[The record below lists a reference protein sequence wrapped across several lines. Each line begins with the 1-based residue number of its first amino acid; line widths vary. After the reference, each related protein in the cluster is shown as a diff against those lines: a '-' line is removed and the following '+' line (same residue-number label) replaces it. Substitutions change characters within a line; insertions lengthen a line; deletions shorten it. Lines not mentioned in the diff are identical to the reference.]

1 MNLDKLKESARKYEQ
16 SGQWRPAIDVY
27 KKALREFEESGEGVP
42 DPSLYNRI
50 GDLEMRGGDSSAA
63 IRAYEQASDLYT
75 EQGFFNN
82 AIALCS
88 KILRANPG
96 RTSTYLRLAQ
106 LNARKNFVSDAK
118 RNLIEYLERMDALH
132 HREDALKAV
141 KTFAEQFAGNPD
153 ICPMLVDLLRTAAR
167 NEEAGEEFERLAQD
181 LETHG
186 GAADSPP
193 SRARLE
199 SLPADVD
206 GPAASPNPLPRSG
219 HRPMVGDGLVFL
231 DVGAGY
237 DRPAESAGPIDGLEL
252 TTGETEAWRRDTGV
266 IDGLE
271 FTRESIDDGDG
282 LVPNLLTESPFGP
295 KPVNLDETDPDPLD
309 IDAYPNVEMVE
320 ASFESEPDFIAET
333 LDPDAEAA
341 DQAAPPFG
349 SGLVFLPVDEPAAA
363 EPPSAPESVDD
374 VAAYAR
380 DRARVLFEIGD
391 RAGGIGALE
400 EALRQL
406 EATGR
411 LPEAVRTADDLIQL
425 EPDAIFRY
433 QKRVELA
440 YRAGDREAMVGSYL
454 GLAAALL
461 RGGGVDHAAN
471 VYRRVLE
478 HDAENR
484 VARSAIA
491 RLEAAK
497 ADARPSP
504 PPPPEESFID
514 LGSLIFD
521 EPPSRDTRIRVG
533 QQAPIED
540 ENAAFHE
547 ALEQFK
553 RGIDENIDAEDFQAH
568 YDLGIAFKEMGLLD
582 EAIAQFQKAL
592 RAPEGRL
599 KTSEQLGISFF
610 DKGRFAIAEAV
621 LRRAIESLSGGD
633 EDKIGLIYWLG
644 RSLES
649 QRRFEEALR
658 FYERALAVDIR
669 LLDVGDRVHRL
680 TTGAP

>member
-50 GDLEMRGGDSSAA
+50 GDLEMRGSDSGAA

-106 LNARKNFVSDAK
+106 LNARKNFVNDAK
-118 RNLIEYLERMDALH
+118 RNLAEYVERMDALH
-132 HREDALKAV
+132 HRDEALSAILS
-141 KTFAEQFAGNPD
+141 FAEQFAGNPD
-153 ICPMLVDLLRTAAR
+153 IRPMLVELLRANSTGDGADAFGQLAA
-167 NEEAGEEFERLAQD
+167 Q
-181 LETHG
+181 
-186 GAADSPP
+186 
-193 SRARLE
+193 LE
-199 SLPADVD
+199 SSGA
-206 GPAASPNPLPRSG
+206 AASPAPSLESFEAETDAKGTGTASPVLRTGPRPLG
-219 HRPMVGDGLVFL
+219 GDGLVFL
-231 DVGAGY
+231 DLGARY
-237 DRPAESAGPIDGLEL
+237 DSSDAGGPIDGLEVA
-252 TTGETEAWRRDTGV
+252 GSESGGDWQQDTGV

-271 FTRESIDDGDG
+271 FIRESPDPDES
-282 LVPNLLTESPFGP
+282 VPGLLTEAPFDAEP
-295 KPVNLDETDPDPLD
+295 IMLPDPGSDLLD
-309 IDAYPNVEMVE
+309 IDAYPSVEMVE
-320 ASFESEPDFIAET
+320 VSFEAEDDFLAATLELDGAATDGVELPPDG
-333 LDPDAEAA
+333 
-341 DQAAPPFG
+341 Q
-349 SGLVFLPVDEPAAA
+349 GLVFLPVEQ
-363 EPPSAPESVDD
+363 EPPSTPVLAEEPDSD

-391 RAGGIGALE
+391 RTGGIGALE

-411 LPEAVRTADDLIQL
+411 LPEAVRTAEDLIQL
-425 EPDAIFRY
+425 EPEVIFRY

-461 RGGGVDHAAN
+461 RAGGVDHALN

-478 HDAENR
+478 HDTENGI
-484 VARSAIA
+484 ARSAIS

-497 ADARPSP
+497 ADARPA
-504 PPPPEESFID
+504 PPPPEPESSFID

-521 EPPSRDTRIRVG
+521 EPRSRDTRIRVG

-540 ENAAFHE
+540 EDAAFHE

-553 RGIDENIDAEDFQAH
+553 RGIDENIDAEDYQAH

-669 LLDVGDRVHRL
+669 LLDVGERVQRL
-680 TTGAP
+680 TTTGQP

>member
-50 GDLEMRGGDSSAA
+50 GDLEMRGSDSSAA
-63 IRAYEQASDLYT
+63 IRAYEQAADLYT

-118 RNLIEYLERMDALH
+118 RNLVEYLERMDALH

-141 KTFAEQFAGNPD
+141 HSFADQFAGNPD

-167 NEEAGEEFERLAQD
+167 NEEAGEEFERLA
-181 LETHG
+181 LELEARGT
-186 GAADSPP
+186 AAKSPP
-193 SRARLE
+193 VRERLE
-199 SLPADVD
+199 SLEADVD
-206 GPAASPNPLPRSG
+206 GPAASPSPAPRSG
-219 HRPMVGDGLVFL
+219 PRPMGGDGLVFL

-237 DRPAESAGPIDGLEL
+237 VRPADPAGPNDGFDL
-252 TTGETEAWRRDTGV
+252 TNGETGDGWRRDTGV

-271 FTRESIDDGDG
+271 FTRESVDDSDG
-282 LVPNLLTESPFGP
+282 TVSDLLTESPFGP
-295 KPVNLDETDPDPLD
+295 EPINLDDTDPDPLD
-309 IDAYPNVEMVE
+309 IDAYPNVELVDL
-320 ASFESEPDFIAET
+320 SFESEPDFVPAT
-333 LDPDAEAA
+333 LDAEGVR
-341 DQAAPPFG
+341 D
-349 SGLVFLPVDEPAAA
+349 SLVFLPVDDRASPEEAPASEP
-363 EPPSAPESVDD
+363 VTD

-391 RAGGIGALE
+391 RSGGIGALE

-425 EPDAIFRY
+425 EPDVIFRY

-461 RGGGVDHAAN
+461 RGGGVDHALN

-478 HDAENR
+478 HDAENQ
-484 VARSAIA
+484 VARSAISM
-491 RLEAAK
+491 LETTK

-504 PPPPEESFID
+504 PPPPQESFID
-514 LGSLIFD
+514 LGRLIFD
-521 EPPSRDTRIRVG
+521 EPQSRDTRIRVD

-540 ENAAFHE
+540 EDAAFHE

-621 LRRAIESLSGGD
+621 LRRAIESLAGGD

-644 RSLES
+644 RALES

-680 TTGAP
+680 TTGAQ